1 MKKALSVSALLGGS
15 MLSMGAS
22 NALAQDECVLT
33 IAPGAVIAAEST
45 DDFIV
50 IEQGCKID
58 ARGTAEAPI
67 IMTHTSDVD
76 GTLSD
81 PENATGLWGGL
92 VINGYAPINDCPA
105 GNIDGGSEACTK
117 EGEVG
122 SGVFG
127 GDKPDDNSGV
137 LQYVVVKYAGSNVNN
152 QEQLNGIAFQGVGYN
167 TVVDHIQVH
176 NNQDDGIEFFGG
188 TVSATHVVLT
198 GNRDDSLD
206 WTDGWTGNIQYLYIE
221 QRGAGDN
228 AIEADN
234 RESDFNADPTSSPS
248 ISNMTIQGLPGENG
262 VRLRH
267 GTEVRIANSF
277 VDGSATCLR
286 VNDESRNK
294 LGQGI
299 VIEGTSFA
307 CATTHRSDDDGAVA
321 AYLDGQS
328 SVSQNGDRVD
338 PVTPMESLGDPN
350 FSFETTDFVGAFGA
364 VNWADGWTVS
374 GSISSAEQPDFGCP
388 EGTATS
394 SRDLDGSRICELS
407 GTITQDITLTS
418 NNFYELVGRVAI
430 GNDNADSATL
440 TIQAGTTIFGRTTE
454 DFLVVSR
461 GSKIMANGSR
471 MAPITFTGID
481 DLNGNADIDL
491 TDGLWGGLV
500 LNGNAPINACGGG
513 ATGGTAQCTKEGEAS
528 TGVFG
533 GDQPE
538 DSSGRLNYVVVKYAG
553 AQVDSQNELNGIAF
567 QGVGSGTEVNY
578 VQVHNNSDDGVEFF
592 GGTVNVKYLV
602 LTGNDDDSMDWTDG
616 WTGKAQYVLIDQRE
630 NGRGDSGIEADN
642 LEGDFDAAPRSMPS
656 IANLSI
662 FGNSS
667 KRGIRLRHGTAVK
680 LYNTTVERSA
690 SCLQVQDEALTQL
703 ASNTEFDGVSF
714 NCAALLGNSDAG
726 EQDTINA
733 KLDASNVSKD
743 GRAVP
748 AADLSGDDFFDNV
761 DFIGAIEDEN
771 NDWTSGWTVGMPE
784 KTASLGCPV
793 GTTEE
798 SAQINS
804 TPVCTLSGTYT
815 SDLTLVRGNIYR
827 LGGKV
832 VIGEDAGQG
841 GASATLTVQSGVTI
855 IGDDSQ
861 DFLVVSRGSD
871 ILVNGTKMA
880 PVTMTAELDLTGNV
894 DANSR
899 GLWGGLVINGF
910 APINDCPAN
919 VEGGTAQCTKEGE
932 AESGLFGGDQPAD
945 SSGRLNYLVVKYAGN
960 GVDSQNQLNGI
971 AFQGVGSGTEVD
983 YIQVH
988 NNFDDGVEFFGGT
1001 VDVKHVILTGNND
1014 DSMDWTD
1021 GWVGRAQ
1028 YVHIDQQGAGDNG
1041 IEADNRDGGFDNLPR
1056 SAPDIANMTI
1066 VASSDN
1072 RAVRLRHG
1080 TAGRIFK
1087 AVLGGSSSTDKAALC
1102 LRVDDRSQDF
1112 VGTDIILDEVAMDCT
1127 AIAEGT
1133 GVQAY
1138 LDGANVTQ
1146 DGSAPATQAT
1156 LPADGFFEANSTL
1169 GSGVEEWGAGWSF
1182 GLGL

>member
-92 VINGYAPINDCPA
+92 VINGFAPINDCPA
-105 GNIDGGSEACTK
+105 GNIEGGTAACTK

-122 SGVFG
+122 SGTFG

-248 ISNMTIQGLPGENG
+248 IANMTIQGLPGENG
-262 VRLRH
+262 IRLRH
-267 GTEVRIANSF
+267 GTEARIANSF

-299 VIEGTSFA
+299 VIEGTSLA

-321 AYLDGQS
+321 AYLSGQS
-328 SVSQNGDRVD
+328 TVSQNGDRVD

-350 FSFETTDFVGAFGA
+350 FTFEATDFVGAFGA
-364 VNWADGWTVS
+364 VNWADGWTVA

-388 EGTATS
+388 EGTTTS
-394 SRDLDGSRICELS
+394 SRELDGSRICELS

-481 DLNGNADIDL
+481 DLNGSADIDT

-500 LNGNAPINACGGG
+500 LNGNAPINACGAG

-553 AQVDSQNELNGIAF
+553 AQVDSKNELNGIAF

-578 VQVHNNSDDGVEFF
+578 IQVHNNSDDGVEFF

-642 LEGDFDAAPRSMPS
+642 LEDDFNATPRSMPS

-662 FGNSS
+662 FGNPD

-680 LYNTTVERSA
+680 LYNATVERSGR
-690 SCLQVQDEALTQL
+690 CLQVEDEALTQL
-703 ASNTEFDGVSF
+703 SSNTEFDGVSF
-714 NCAALLGNSDAG
+714 NCATLLGNSDAG

-798 SAQINS
+798 STQINN

-880 PVTMTAELDLTGNV
+880 PVTMTAELDLTGGV
-894 DANSR
+894 DSNSR

-910 APINDCPAN
+910 APLNDCPAN
-919 VEGGTAQCTKEGE
+919 VDGGTAECTKEGE
-932 AESGLFGGDQPAD
+932 AESGLFGGDQPTD
-945 SSGRLNYLVVKYAGN
+945 SSGRLNYLIVKYAGN

-1087 AVLGGSSSTDKAALC
+1087 AVLGGSSSTDKADLC

-1112 VGTDIILDEVAMDCT
+1112 LGTDIILDEVAMDCST
-1127 AIAEGT
+1127 IAQGE